1 MEKLNCKGLYA
12 FKDGKIKPFELDDKK
27 TIMCGIPGAFTDG
40 CTKKHLPGFAK
51 NLGKL
56 KEKGVEK
63 VLFVG
68 NNDVYVMNE
77 WNMQHGSP
85 EIITISDP
93 LAVFTK
99 SINKDEDWGDSFGI
113 RTSRYAFLI
122 ENKNIVKE
130 FKNPFIEG
138 VLEEI

>member
-1 MEKLNCKGLYA
+1 MLHIS
-12 FKDGKIKPFELDDKK
+12 FI
-27 TIMCGIPGAFTDG
+27 
-40 CTKKHLPGFAK
+40 H
-51 NLGKL
+51 
-56 KEKGVEK
+56 
-63 VLFVG
+63 
-68 NNDVYVMNE
+68 DVYVMNE

-85 EIITISDP
+85 EITTVSDP

-122 ENKNIVKE
+122 ENGSIVKE

>member
-1 MEKLNCKGLYA
+1 MEKLNCKGLYTL
-12 FKDGKIKPFELDDKK
+12 KEGQIKPFELDNKK
-27 TIMCGIPGAFTDG
+27 TIMCGIPGAFTSG

-51 NLGKL
+51 NLNKL

-99 SINKDEDWGDSFGI
+99 SIKKDEDWGDSFGI
-113 RTSRYAFLI
+113 RTSRYVFLI
-122 ENKNIVKE
+122 EDGCIVKE

>member
-12 FKDGKIKPFELDDKK
+12 FKEGKIKPFELDDKK

-85 EIITISDP
+85 EITTISDP

>member
-85 EIITISDP
+85 EITTISDP

-99 SINKDEDWGDSFGI
+99 SINKDVDWGDSFGI

>member
-40 CTKKHLPGFAK
+40 CTKKHLPGFAR
-51 NLGKL
+51 NLDKL
-56 KEKGVEK
+56 KEKGIEK

-85 EIITISDP
+85 EITTISDP

-122 ENKNIVKE
+122 KNGSIVKE

>member
-1 MEKLNCKGLYA
+1 MEKLDCKGLYA
-12 FKDGKIKPFELDDKK
+12 FVNGKIKTFELDNKK
-27 TIMCGIPGAFTDG
+27 TIMCGIPGAFTEG
-40 CTKKHLPGFAK
+40 CTKKHLPGFSK
-51 NLGKL
+51 NLSKL
-56 KEKGVEK
+56 KEKGIEK

-85 EIITISDP
+85 EITTVSDP

-122 ENKNIVKE
+122 ENGSIVKE

>member
-1 MEKLNCKGLYA
+1 MEKLDCTGLYA
-12 FKDGKIKPFELDDKK
+12 FKEGHIKPFELDNKK
-27 TIMCGIPGAFTDG
+27 TIMCGIPGAYTEG

-51 NLGKL
+51 NLDKL

-85 EIITISDP
+85 ETTTISDP

-99 SINKDEDWGDSFGI
+99 SIKKDEDWGDSFGI

-122 ENKNIVKE
+122 EDGCIVKE
-130 FKNPFIEG
+130 FKNPFVEG

>member
-1 MEKLNCKGLYA
+1 MEKLDCTGLYA
-12 FKDGKIKPFELDDKK
+12 FKDGHIKPFELDNKK
-27 TIMCGIPGAFTDG
+27 TIMCGIPGAYTEG

-51 NLGKL
+51 NLDKL
-56 KEKGVEK
+56 KDKGIEK

-77 WNMQHGSP
+77 WNMQYGSP
-85 EIITISDP
+85 EITTVSDP

-99 SINKDEDWGDSFGI
+99 RLKKDEDWGDSFGI
-113 RTSRYAFLI
+113 RMSRFSILI
-122 ENKNIVKE
+122 EDGTITKE

-138 VLEEI
+138 VLEDL

>member
-1 MEKLNCKGLYA
+1 
-12 FKDGKIKPFELDDKK
+12 
-27 TIMCGIPGAFTDG
+27 MCGIPGAFTDG

-51 NLGKL
+51 NLNKL

-63 VLFVG
+63 ILFVG

-99 SINKDEDWGDSFGI
+99 SIKKDEDWGDSFGI

-122 ENKNIVKE
+122 EDGCIVKE

>member
-68 NNDVYVMNE
+68 NNDGYVMNE

-85 EIITISDP
+85 EITTISDP

>member
-85 EIITISDP
+85 EITTISDP